1 MIGGGVATKKYEYW
15 NERVIQKNS
24 TGAYTI
30 TVPVNMIRSLR
41 WKQGQRVVFDEKSDY
56 IVIKDAPKR

>member
-1 MIGGGVATKKYEYW
+1 MATKKYEYW

-30 TVPVNMIRSLR
+30 TVPVDMIRKLR
-41 WKQGQRVVFDEKSDY
+41 WKQGQRVIFNRNHKTLT
-56 IVIKDAPKR
+56 INDAPKR

>member
-1 MIGGGVATKKYEYW
+1 MATKKYEYW

-24 TGAYTI
+24 SGAYTI
-30 TVPVNMIRSLR
+30 TVPVNMIRNLR
-41 WKQGQRVVFDEKSDY
+41 WQQGQRVVFEEKDKT